1 MGFKQ
6 ISLKNFNRNNQ
17 NIQYFI
23 ELAEDTYIF
32 IVRWNSYDNCAYLTI
47 TDYEDEPII
56 MGRALVNNCI
66 IRSNRLPYVLMFVQ
80 KNGEKY
86 EPTIDNIADEFVLVY
101 EDGEE

>member
-1 MGFKQ
+1 MVAYSISFK
-6 ISLKNFNRNNQ
+6 
-17 NIQYFI
+17 NINKDVKKATYFI
-23 ELAEDTYIF
+23 ELAENTYIF

-66 IRSNRLPYVLMFVQ
+66 IRSNKLPYVFMFVQ